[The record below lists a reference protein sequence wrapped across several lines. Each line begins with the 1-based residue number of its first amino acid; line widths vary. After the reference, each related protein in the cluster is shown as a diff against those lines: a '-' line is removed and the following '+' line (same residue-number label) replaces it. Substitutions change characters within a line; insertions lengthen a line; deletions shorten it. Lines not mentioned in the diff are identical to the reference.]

1 MDEVA
6 AVLDREFPDSEP
18 TAHRVVH
25 RGNHKRTTL
34 VSFADREVVVQV
46 APDAAALA
54 TEVELA
60 RAIRDRTSV
69 PVPDVLAV
77 GTLDATGARDA
88 VGYAV
93 FARVAGADLHE
104 RFVALD
110 ADAQAAIAR
119 RFGGILAALHEA
131 FAFDAFGE
139 VHATDDGLDATGPTD
154 WHAWVTAHVDAGI
167 TALPA
172 AFDDLRGPVR
182 AALDDVP
189 ADPPAHLYPW
199 DLRPGNALVSG
210 AALTAVLDWGR
221 PLAADPGL
229 AVAKCQHLVADWY
242 VDDDRARDRLREAF
256 RAGYEVVRE
265 WPPVPRAYRLAA
277 VVLSAVDSRGEV
289 TRPGSPEQ
297 TGEVAVAF
305 HRDRLRA
312 FL

>member
-18 TAHRVVH
+18 TARRVVH

-34 VSFADREVVVQV
+34 VSFPDREVVVQV
-46 APDAAALA
+46 APDTAALA

-69 PVPDVLAV
+69 PVPDVLAA
-77 GTLDATGARDA
+77 GTLDAAGPRAA

-93 FARVAGADLHE
+93 LARVAGDDLHE

-119 RFGGILAALHEA
+119 RFGGILAELHEA

-139 VHATDDGLDATGPTD
+139 VHPTADGFAATGPTH
-154 WHAWVTAHVDAGI
+154 WREWVTAHVDAGI

-182 AALDDVP
+182 AALDDGP
-189 ADPPAHLYPW
+189 TDPPARLYPW
-199 DLRPGNALVSG
+199 DLRPGNALVVG
-210 AALTAVLDWGR
+210 EDLTAVLDWGY

-242 VDDDRARDRLREAF
+242 VDDDRTRDRLREAF
-256 RAGYEVVRE
+256 RAGYEAVRP
-265 WPPVPRAYRLAA
+265 WPTVTRAYRLAA

-289 TRPGSPEQ
+289 TRPGYPERR
-297 TGEVAVAF
+297 GEAAVAF